1 MIPVYKL
8 SESTVNKLKELGVNT
23 LYLFGSFAEG
33 TETPFSDYDIGIIF
47 NKNTSFSTATL
58 LELYNKLYDI
68 LLAEFADI
76 EREIDIVF
84 LQKASLSL
92 NFEVISRGI
101 IIFEDSAEFSVNY
114 EERVM
119 RDYLDFQYFLKEYE
133 EVTMETFSK

>member
-1 MIPVYKL
+1 MIHLYKL
-8 SESTVNKLKELGVNT
+8 SKSTVNKLKELGVNT

-33 TETPFSDYDIGIIF
+33 TETPFSDYDIGVIF
-47 NKNTSFSTATL
+47 KTTSFSTTTS

-92 NFEVISRGI
+92 NFEVINRGI

-114 EERVM
+114 EERIM